1 MNKPITYDDID
12 TAASVADVA
21 PAHAPGPE
29 SPLRKKLF
37 AGLAAGVV
45 FAGGGVVAA
54 SALSAKHVSTD
65 NAYVAADAAQVSAL
79 VGGPV
84 AEVRAVDTQK
94 VRKGDVL
101 VVLDATERRLTLG
114 QAEAAL
120 AQAVRKVRGYA
131 ANDVALAG
139 QVGAREADVLR
150 ARTELEHARVD
161 LSRRQALEG
170 SGAISGEDLT
180 SAKTAFAA
188 AQAAV
193 AQAEASVR
201 AAAGTRE
208 VNAILIEGAPHDENP
223 EVASARFR
231 VEQARVDLER
241 TVVRAPLDG
250 VVARR
255 SVEIGQMLQAGAP
268 LMSIV
273 PVQQAYV
280 NANFKEAQL
289 RKVAVGQPVD
299 LESDLYG
306 GRVTYH
312 GRVAGLAGGTGS
324 AFAMIPAQNATGN
337 WIKVVQR
344 VPVRISLDPT
354 ELARRPLRVGLSM
367 KAVVRLD
374 R

>member
-1 MNKPITYDDID
+1 MNKPISYNDMD
-12 TAASVADVA
+12 AAGSVADMA
-21 PAHAPGPE
+21 PVRGPR
-29 SPLRKKLF
+29 SPSARRKKLF
-37 AGLAAGVV
+37 AGLAAGVILV
-45 FAGGGVVAA
+45 VGGAVAYGA
-54 SALSAKHVSTD
+54 VSAKRVATD

-101 VVLDATERRLTLG
+101 VVLDATERRLALG
-114 QAEAAL
+114 QAQAAL
-120 AQAVRKVRGYA
+120 GQTVRKVRGYA
-131 ANDVALAG
+131 ANDQALAG
-139 QVGAREADVLR
+139 QVGARDADVVR
-150 ARTELEHARVD
+150 ARTELEHAKVELD
-161 LSRRQALEG
+161 RREALAG
-170 SGAISGEDLT
+170 SGAISGEELT
-180 SAKTAFAA
+180 SARTAFTA

-193 AQAEASVR
+193 SQAEANVR
-201 AAAGTRE
+201 AAAGSRQ
-208 VNAILIEGAPHDENP
+208 VNAILIEGATLDENP
-223 EVASARFR
+223 EVAAARYR
-231 VEQARVDLER
+231 VDQARLDLER
-241 TVVRAPLDG
+241 TVVRAPVDG

-268 LMSIV
+268 LMSVV

-289 RKVAVGQPVD
+289 RRMAVGQPVE

-306 GRVTYH
+306 GKVTYH

-324 AFAMIPAQNATGN
+324 AFAVIPAQNATGN

-344 VPVRISLDPT
+344 VPVRIALDPA